1 MPITKPLTIV
11 PVTLHPISSPSL
23 PAAPTSSSPS
33 TCSIK
38 IANAEIYF
46 HNDVEER
53 IIRAVMRELM
63 HP

>member
-23 PAAPTSSSPS
+23 PAATASNSPGA
-33 TCSIK
+33 CSIK
-38 IANAEIYF
+38 VANAEIYF
-46 HNDVEER
+46 HNGVEER

-63 HP
+63 HS